1 MAIIRINE
9 LPSGSGNLTDDDL
22 LVFMDDPS
30 GSANTKNISLNEL
43 KQNISTNINNSGNNR
58 ILTSDGTNTG
68 IDAETNLVFDGSLLS
83 ISGDLVVNSGTFTS
97 LNVNGT
103 GVSLEGHTHS
113 SSEVTDFNSSVSG
126 LLPTINNPGN
136 NRLLTSDGSSYG
148 IIAQDKIVFDANYLD
163 FGGTASSSGISLTLK
178 EEVSDTDSGNRSAFL
193 TLKMYGRETFGS
205 AGRIQF
211 ERYRGTEDFP
221 LTVQD
226 GDFLGTI
233 RFLTPNPE
241 ASGLVI
247 SGLVARMAVFADDDP
262 FNNGYT
268 PTRLTLNTSSGGEN
282 RIDNNFT
289 IFSDNRITTNC
300 SLAVDEGLSS
310 PTPIYSLGIVS
321 GNTAISYAIDKQ
333 VQTLTLNGTSV
344 NFTQGT
350 GWDVPN
356 KSLDVILEITA
367 NSTTTVAF
375 DSNFI
380 TDVYNPFPVFI
391 PGKYLVLLRSM
402 GSEVVQAHYIG
413 EKTN

>member
-30 GSANTKNISLNEL
+30 GAANTKNISLNEL

-83 ISGDLVVNSGTFTS
+83 ISGDLVVNSGNFTS

-163 FGGTASSSGISLTLK
+163 FGGTATSSGISLTLK

-262 FNNGYT
+262 FDNGYT

-333 VQTLTLNGTSV
+333 IQTLTLNGTSV

-350 GWDVPN
+350 GWGVTN

-402 GSEVVQAHYIG
+402 GSGVVQGHYIG